1 MAVFKC
7 KMCGGELE
15 IQKGMNI
22 AECPYCG
29 TKQTVPYL
37 DDDKKLRLY
46 NRANQYRL
54 DNEFDKAYSAYETII
69 SEKEDEA
76 EAYWGLVLSEYGV
89 EYVEDPATK
98 KRIPTCHRTLVK
110 SVTSNENFKLACQFA
125 ESESRMM
132 YEDEA
137 EELDSLQKKI
147 LNASAKEDPY
157 DVFICYKET
166 DDKGERTADSVLAQE
181 IYNELTRSGLR
192 VFFSRISLE
201 DKLGKDY
208 EPCIYAAL
216 TSAKVMLMVTTDSDH
231 CNAVW
236 VKNEW
241 KRYIDF
247 MKTDR
252 EKVLIPVYKDISPY
266 TLPDE
271 FAKLQAQDMSKLG
284 AIQDLA
290 HGVEKIVGKGNG
302 SQGAL
307 GQREKDLLERLEKGE
322 KRKKL
327 ITKLSLLFG
336 ITLIGVLFLAFS
348 DFNTIPFFTY
358 KGKDISV
365 NSILHMT
372 NNWIFNAF
380 VAVITPLSV
389 PAVLDVGI
397 LFNWLNGK
405 KSKQALT
412 TYISLFVT
420 ISALLV
426 VLSFFWIKPTLF
438 FWVVYAIVLEFA
450 FMFTCITYW
459 KEKKTMLKRI
469 AAILIAL
476 VLALL
481 CVFISPKQTNKR
493 DTSCDQIVITIESLN
508 LRAKPSVNSSKIGS
522 VKEGEIYTVL
532 EQKHDSKYTWYKIET
547 NHKITGYVS
556 AGELHEYVEFLPA
569 GSGDAQSNARNES
582 ISQIKINTEHINIR
596 EKTSLKASMV
606 GKVYQDEIYDVKSIN
621 FKEEYVWYGITT
633 SFGTNGFVATKRN
646 SDTIIELLPEGT
658 SLAQSN
664 GRNSKVLQIRVLQDF
679 MNVRKDASEN
689 ASIVTQAGKDDIF
702 SVLDVVYE
710 LPHTWYKIKTN
721 QGVEGYIASGGD
733 HSNLEY
739 LAPQGKPSIQSNGK
753 DDSKSQYEVWGS
765 QYLYKSASTDAQVI
779 GMLYRGEVYNI
790 IDTIENED
798 TWDTW
803 YKIRTNRGVTGYVKR

>member
-1 MAVFKC
+1 MAIFKC

-15 IQKGMNI
+15 LQKGMNI
-22 AECPYCG
+22 AECPYCA

-37 DDDKKLRLY
+37 DDEKKLRLY

-89 EYVEDPATK
+89 EYVEDPTTK
-98 KRIPTCHRTLVK
+98 TRIPTCHRTLVK
-110 SVTSNENFKLACQFA
+110 SVTSNENFKLACRYA

-137 EELDSLQKKI
+137 EALDSLQKKI

-166 DDKGERTADSVLAQE
+166 NDDGERTEDSVLAQE

-266 TLPDE
+266 TLPDD

-284 AIQDLA
+284 AIQDLV
-290 HGVEKIVGKGNG
+290 HGVEKIIGKNG
-302 SQGAL
+302 TAQGAL

-327 ITKLSLLFG
+327 LTKISILFG
-336 ITLIGVLFLAFS
+336 ITLIGVLFLVFS

-372 NNWIFNAF
+372 KSWIFNVF
-380 VAVITPLSV
+380 IAVITPLSV
-389 PAVLDVGI
+389 PAILDVGI
-397 LFNWLNGK
+397 LFNWSNGK

-412 TYISLFVT
+412 TYISLLAT
-420 ISALLV
+420 ISALLI
-426 VLSFFWIKPTLF
+426 VLSFFHIKPTLF
-438 FWVVYAIVLEFA
+438 FWVVYAIVLEFVVI
-450 FMFTCITYW
+450 FTFITYW
-459 KEKKTMLKRI
+459 KEKKTLIKRI
-469 AAILIAL
+469 VAILMAVIIA
-476 VLALL
+476 VLF
-481 CVFISPKQTNKR
+481 VFISPKQTNKR
-493 DTSCDQIVITIESLN
+493 NTSCDQIIITIESLN
-508 LRAKPSVNSSKIGS
+508 LREKPSVNSSKLGS

-532 EQKHDSKYTWYKIET
+532 EQKYDSKYTWYKIET

-556 AGELHEYVEFLPA
+556 AGGLHEYVEFLPA
-569 GSGDAQSNARNES
+569 GNGDTQSNIRNES
-582 ISQIKINTEHINIR
+582 VSQIKINTEHINIR
-596 EKTSLKASMV
+596 GSASLKSSIV
-606 GKVYQDEIYDVKSIN
+606 GKVYKDEIYDVKSVV
-621 FKEEYVWYGITT
+621 FKEEYIWYGITT
-633 SFGTNGFVATKRN
+633 SFGSNGFVAAKRD
-646 SDTIIELLPEGT
+646 SGTIIELLPEGT
-658 SLAQSN
+658 SLSQSN
-664 GRNSKVLQIRVLQDF
+664 GLNNKVLQIKVLQDF

-689 ASIVTQAGKDDIF
+689 SSIVTQAGKDDIF
-702 SVLDVVYE
+702 SVLDIVYE

-721 QGVEGYIASGGD
+721 QGIEGYIASGGD

-739 LAPQGKPSIQSNGK
+739 LAPQGKISTQTNAK
-753 DDSKSQYEVWGS
+753 NDSKEQYSVNWAT
-765 QYLYKSASTDAQVI
+765 YLYSSTSKDSKVI

-790 IDTIENED
+790 LDTVENEE
-798 TWDTW
+798 TWETW
-803 YKIRTNRGVTGYVKR
+803 YKIKTNRGVTGYVKR

>member
-1 MAVFKC
+1 MAIFKC

-307 GQREKDLLERLEKGE
+307 GQREKDLLSNLEKSQ
-322 KRKKL
+322 KRKSILTKIALVFAAFFVLFVCAEEFLRNTIIFNDAGIAKTYTEAVYIRNIPIRINILGTGFLFVLACGAVANFISGFKSKVASVIYTSLFFVVSMAL
-327 ITKLSLLFG
+327 IIFSVFNIFPSLLMIMIYLFAF
-336 ITLIGVLFLAFS
+336 LIAIVFFFLSFLSKKLVTFA
-348 DFNTIPFFTY
+348 IVPILVAM
-358 KGKDISV
+358 ISV
-365 NSILHMT
+365 NT
-372 NNWIFNAF
+372 FIFINMP
-380 VAVITPLSV
+380 IRE
-389 PAVLDVGI
+389 
-397 LFNWLNGK
+397 NGK
-405 KSKQALT
+405 NTSNNQ
-412 TYISLFVT
+412 
-420 ISALLV
+420 
-426 VLSFFWIKPTLF
+426 IK
-438 FWVVYAIVLEFA
+438 
-450 FMFTCITYW
+450 ITYGELNVRESAN
-459 KEKKTMLKRI
+459 KNSTVLGYAYNGEHYDVIDIKYGSDEKWYLIENGYGIRGYVSDSYVTFMSVDGELFQSATRDVSKKQIEIISKRSKLRKG
-469 AAILIAL
+469 AGK
-476 VLALL
+476 
-481 CVFISPKQTNKR
+481 SNK
-493 DTSCDQIVITIESLN
+493 I
-508 LRAKPSVNSSKIGS
+508 IG
-522 VKEGEIYTVL
+522 KLYKGEIYDL
-532 EQKHDSKYTWYKIET
+532 IDISYTSGKAWYCIALNDGTK
-547 NHKITGYVS
+547 GYVS
-556 AGELHEYVEFLPA
+556 EDEVRYLP
-569 GSGDAQSNARNES
+569 SKNEENQSNKRNSNET
-582 ISQIKINTEHINIR
+582 QIQIATEYINIR
-596 EKTSLKASMV
+596 FSPSLE
-606 GKVYQDEIYDVKSIN
+606 GKIIGRVYKDEYYNVLGAT
-621 FKEEYVWYGITT
+621 EEDGY
-633 SFGTNGFVATKRN
+633 
-646 SDTIIELLPEGT
+646 
-658 SLAQSN
+658 
-664 GRNSKVLQIRVLQDF
+664 
-679 MNVRKDASEN
+679 
-689 ASIVTQAGKDDIF
+689 
-702 SVLDVVYE
+702 
-710 LPHTWYKIKTN
+710 TWYKIKTN
-721 QGVEGYIASGGD
+721 TEICGYIASND
-733 HSNLEY
+733 
-739 LAPQGKPSIQSNGK
+739 
-753 DDSKSQYEVWGS
+753 
-765 QYLYKSASTDAQVI
+765 QVK
-779 GMLYRGEVYNI
+779 YVI
-790 IDTIENED
+790 ILPAE
-798 TWDTW
+798 
-803 YKIRTNRGVTGYVKR
+803 

>member
-15 IQKGMNI
+15 LQKGMNI

-54 DNEFDKAYSAYETII
+54 ENEFDKAYSAYETII

-166 DDKGERTADSVLAQE
+166 DNNGERTADSVLAQE

-307 GQREKDLLERLEKGE
+307 GQREKDLLNKLAKTN
-322 KRKKL
+322 KRNKL
-327 ITKLSLLFG
+327 ILKIGLTLVAYVIFVTVLIAINSRLSSFTLFDHMGISINLLGNIYGISLLKLVSLGTLPVFIGFG
-336 ITLIGVLFLAFS
+336 LNLILGF
-348 DFNTIPFFTY
+348 
-358 KGKDISV
+358 
-365 NSILHMT
+365 
-372 NNWIFNAF
+372 
-380 VAVITPLSV
+380 
-389 PAVLDVGI
+389 
-397 LFNWLNGK
+397 
-405 KSKQALT
+405 KSKIANMV
-412 TYISLFVT
+412 YFIVF
-420 ISALLV
+420 LL
-426 VLSFFWIKPTLF
+426 LS
-438 FWVVYAIVLEFA
+438 IVL
-450 FMFTCITYW
+450 IILNLNYI
-459 KEKKTMLKRI
+459 I
-469 AAILIAL
+469 AGIVVNILY
-476 VLALL
+476 VLLL
-481 CVFISPKQTNKR
+481 CVFFITFWLSYKNDLKKGISLCMISCILCLTQFLTLNSTPPIVERDHTKNQIQIQKDFVKFYDKINDDLKGKVFENEIYDVLDCYYDAAEIWYKIEAYNQIGWVGFSPSSYAISKDPILFLPENGTVQSNETNNSVHQLKITTGFINIR
-493 DTSCDQIVITIESLN
+493 TSPSTEGAVIGIV
-508 LRAKPSVNSSKIGS
+508 RR
-522 VKEGEIYTVL
+522 GEIYTIL
-532 EQKHDSKYTWYKIET
+532 
-547 NHKITGYVS
+547 
-556 AGELHEYVEFLPA
+556 
-569 GSGDAQSNARNES
+569 
-582 ISQIKINTEHINIR
+582 
-596 EKTSLKASMV
+596 EKT
-606 GKVYQDEIYDVKSIN
+606 GE
-621 FKEEYVWYGITT
+621 
-633 SFGTNGFVATKRN
+633 
-646 SDTIIELLPEGT
+646 
-658 SLAQSN
+658 
-664 GRNSKVLQIRVLQDF
+664 SKV
-679 MNVRKDASEN
+679 
-689 ASIVTQAGKDDIF
+689 
-702 SVLDVVYE
+702 
-710 LPHTWYKIKTN
+710 WYKIKTN
-721 QGVEGYIASGGD
+721 WDTEGYIYAGD
-733 HSNLEY
+733 
-739 LAPQGKPSIQSNGK
+739 NG
-753 DDSKSQYEVWGS
+753 S
-765 QYLYKSASTDAQVI
+765 
-779 GMLYRGEVYNI
+779 
-790 IDTIENED
+790 
-798 TWDTW
+798 
-803 YKIRTNRGVTGYVKR
+803 YVSLH

>member
-1 MAVFKC
+1 MAIFKC

-15 IQKGMNI
+15 LHKGMNI

-166 DDKGERTADSVLAQE
+166 DDNGERTADSVLAQE

-216 TSAKVMLMVTTDSDH
+216 TSAKVMLMVTTDSDY

-302 SQGAL
+302 SQSGL
-307 GQREKDLLERLEKGE
+307 GQKEKDLLSNLEKSQ
-322 KRKKL
+322 KRKAILTKIALVFAAFFVLMVCANELFRNTIFFNDSGIAITYNEAIHIRSIPIRVNMLGGAFLLMLATGILSNLIGGIKSKL
-327 ITKLSLLFG
+327 ASAIYICLLFM
-336 ITLIGVLFLAFS
+336 ISMAFIVFSVFNIFPSLFMILIYLFTFILAVIFFFMAFGS
-348 DFNTIPFFTY
+348 RKTFLFTIMPIIVIMVFVDIFIFINMPVREN
-358 KGKDISV
+358 GK
-365 NSILHMT
+365 NT
-372 NNWIFNAF
+372 NNNQIK
-380 VAVITPLSV
+380 ITTNELNIRET
-389 PAVLDVGI
+389 A
-397 LFNWLNGK
+397 NKNGK
-405 KSKQALT
+405 KIGYAYKGEYYDIVDIKYASDEKWYLIENGYGISGYVSDSYVK
-412 TYISLFVT
+412 YISTEGKLFQSTV
-420 ISALLV
+420 
-426 VLSFFWIKPTLF
+426 
-438 FWVVYAIVLEFA
+438 
-450 FMFTCITYW
+450 
-459 KEKKTMLKRI
+459 
-469 AAILIAL
+469 
-476 VLALL
+476 
-481 CVFISPKQTNKR
+481 R
-493 DTSCDQIVITIESLN
+493 DTATKQIEILN
-508 LRAKPSVNSSKIGS
+508 NRTKLRKGAGNSHKIIG
-522 VKEGEIYTVL
+522 KLYKGEIYNII
-532 EQKHDSKYTWYKIET
+532 DISYTSGKVWYKIELSDGT
-547 NHKITGYVS
+547 NGYVS
-556 AGELHEYVEFLPA
+556 QDSVKYLP
-569 GSGDAQSNARNES
+569 SND
-582 ISQIKINTEHINIR
+582 
-596 EKTSLKASMV
+596 EK
-606 GKVYQDEIYDVKSIN
+606 Q
-621 FKEEYVWYGITT
+621 
-633 SFGTNGFVATKRN
+633 
-646 SDTIIELLPEGT
+646 
-658 SLAQSN
+658 QSN
-664 GRNSKVLQIRVLQDF
+664 GRNP
-679 MNVRKDASEN
+679 N
-689 ASIVTQAGKDDIF
+689 VTQIQITTEYINIRHSPSLDGDVLGRVYKDEYYNILGTTQEDG
-702 SVLDVVYE
+702 Y
-710 LPHTWYKIKTN
+710 TWYKIKT
-721 QGVEGYIASGGD
+721 
-733 HSNLEY
+733 
-739 LAPQGKPSIQSNGK
+739 
-753 DDSKSQYEVWGS
+753 
-765 QYLYKSASTDAQVI
+765 STDI
-779 GMLYRGEVYNI
+779 L
-790 IDTIENED
+790 
-798 TWDTW
+798 
-803 YKIRTNRGVTGYVKR
+803 GYVASNDSVKYVTILSAK